1 MKKPTGD
8 TLVYLNDIRETAK
21 LLIDDVERIEAQ
33 LDEVKSPAT
42 FEKRID
48 DLASVVFQ
56 AHLDLSGRSK
66 RGF

>member
-21 LLIDDVERIEAQ
+21 LLIDDVESIEAQ

-42 FEKRID
+42 FEKRIY

-56 AHLDLSGRSK
+56 ARS
-66 RGF
+66 